1 MVFLT
6 DDFFAITTIWIRG
19 KDSGNIGEFK
29 NWRIGE
35 YRFNWMEEFYDG
47 LCEIF
52 CQFVPRNFTTC

>member
-1 MVFLT
+1 MDLE
-6 DDFFAITTIWIRG
+6 IRG
-19 KDSGNIGEFK
+19 IDSGNIGEFK

-52 CQFVPRNFTTC
+52 CQFVPHNFTSC